1 MTNHN
6 TQPELTLWLL
16 FKGQELLVSIE
27 DFSFPNR
34 LDEELKT
41 LFEQSHKL
49 SDETGRLVYTARLP
63 ENTLAPDGYQFK
75 HLRSLLTCINS
86 EQFSLAGTAAQIL
99 EWANSHRFCSRCGT
113 ATVPHPQGERAL
125 VCPSCQYSQY
135 PRINPCIIV
144 AITKDDRILLARA
157 QRFNR
162 PMYSLLAG
170 FVEAGE
176 TLEQAVARE
185 VFEESG
191 VQVKN
196 LRYFGSQAWPFPNNL
211 MLAFQAEW
219 AGGDIV
225 LQEEEIMDAQF
236 FPYDVLPEIPPVGSI
251 ATQVINATVAELAQ
265 RYPRVTNQR

>member
-1 MTNHN
+1 MTSSNI
-6 TQPELTLWLL
+6 QPELTLWLL
-16 FKGQELLVSIE
+16 FKGQELLVSYE
-27 DFSFPNR
+27 DFSFPSQ
-34 LDEELKT
+34 LDGNLESYLQYKHLVIQDDGQT
-41 LFEQSHKL
+41 IYTAKL
-49 SDETGRLVYTARLP
+49 SDDA
-63 ENTLAPDGYQFK
+63 LAPDGYQFK

-86 EQFSLAGTAAQIL
+86 DQFSLAGTASQIL
-99 EWANSHRFCSRCGT
+99 EWAHSHRFCSRCGT

-144 AITKDDRILLARA
+144 AITKEDRILLARA
-157 QRFNR
+157 QRFSR

-196 LRYFGSQAWPFPNNL
+196 LRYFGSQSWPFPNNL

-219 AGGDIV
+219 AGGEIV

-236 FPYDVLPEIPPVGSI
+236 FPYDDLPEIPPSGSI

-265 RYPRVTNQR
+265 RYPRI

>member
-1 MTNHN
+1 MTSSNI
-6 TQPELTLWLL
+6 QPELTLWLL
-16 FKGQELLVSIE
+16 FKGQELLVSYE
-27 DFSFPNR
+27 DFSFPSQ
-34 LDEELKT
+34 LDSNLESYLQYKHLVIQDDGQT
-41 LFEQSHKL
+41 IYTAKL
-49 SDETGRLVYTARLP
+49 SDDA
-63 ENTLAPDGYQFK
+63 LAPDGYQFK
-75 HLRSLLTCINS
+75 HLRSLLVCINS
-86 EQFSLAGTAAQIL
+86 DQFSLAGTASQIL
-99 EWANSHRFCSRCGT
+99 EWAQSHRFCSRCGT

-125 VCPSCQYSQY
+125 VCPSCEYSQY

-144 AITKDDRILLARA
+144 AITKEDRILLARA
-157 QRFNR
+157 QRFSR

-196 LRYFGSQAWPFPNNL
+196 LRYFGSQSWPFPNNL

-236 FPYDVLPEIPPVGSI
+236 FPYDDLPEVPPAGSI

-265 RYPRVTNQR
+265 RYPRI

>member
-1 MTNHN
+1 MTSSNI
-6 TQPELTLWLL
+6 QPELTLWLL
-16 FKGQELLVSIE
+16 FKGQELLVSLE
-27 DFSFPNR
+27 DLSFPDQLHDELQSR
-34 LDEELKT
+34 L
-41 LFEQSHKL
+41 EQQHKVN
-49 SDETGRLVYTARLP
+49 DGTGRTIYTARLP
-63 ENTLAPDGYQFK
+63 EDTLAPDGYQFK
-75 HLRSLLTCINS
+75 HLRSLLVCINS
-86 EQFSLAGTAAQIL
+86 EQFSLAGTASQIL
-99 EWANSHRFCSRCGT
+99 EWAQSHRFCSRCGT

-196 LRYFGSQAWPFPNNL
+196 LRYFGSQSWPFPNNL

-236 FPYDVLPEIPPVGSI
+236 FPYDDLPEVPPAGSI

-265 RYPRVTNQR
+265 RYPRI